1 MNDKQP
7 KYYNIKELFSSDD
20 YVIPIYQR
28 NYEWG
33 ESQITQLIQD
43 IVDYIKKDNCT
54 INEKPN
60 YYIGTLILYERKN
73 GGKTIYETIDGQQRL
88 TTLTLL
94 LNVIKKEYQT
104 IEHTKID
111 LSWYKKLNLS
121 FDSRKIASDTLSYLF
136 NGENVDNKECNV
148 DIQQGYYDTK
158 KSLAK
163 ILADNKLEI
172 EDFCSYFFEKVI
184 ILKVLVPEDTDLNH
198 YFEIMNSRGEQ
209 LEKHE
214 ILKAKMLEVLE
225 DDNLKYAFNLIWEA
239 TSNMEKYVQYGFSV
253 DQRNAIFGEKDW
265 NNLVNNDTVYEKLQM
280 PAVNQS
286 TKETLSDLL
295 EKTPKIISDNL
306 NTTDESPDRFNTI
319 INFSNFLLHI
329 LRIQTK
335 SDVPLDDKRLLEL
348 FEPFLKNDDKKEF
361 VKQFGYNLLKGK
373 FYFDKYIIKR
383 EFVKGTDHWSLK
395 RLKWYEGNRVSY
407 VNTFDADD
415 AESNEGINREILMLL
430 SMFHVSYRRPLGTTL
445 IKDRNMTN
453 SEFKQAAKKHQVSWR
468 EQNIRKEYNTYVT
481 WLTDK
486 DGNEGKNFFDSE
498 NELGLGIFQAV
509 KERYPNYYV
518 DLYSDTLRS
527 EHIPFNLFVPFR
539 KDLEFCKNVFN
550 EFLNGSIKSIENR
563 AIFDN
568 GENIKIEFAPSPKEN
583 YLNDRTSFDT
593 YIEYTHNDNS
603 KGVIGIEVKYTE
615 KEYKLKAGSTEECV
629 IKNVKES
636 KYYEI
641 SKKSDVFDINTI
653 DTMITDVY
661 RQVWRNHL
669 LAESIRLV
677 NNDTFKHATSMIFY
691 PNGNTHFAE
700 TSKKYIAMLLNTN
713 NKFVPVTYEDFL
725 NACYKHCP
733 NNNFKEWLNY
743 LTNRYIVS

>member
-1 MNDKQP
+1 
-7 KYYNIKELFSSDD
+7 
-20 YVIPIYQR
+20 
-28 NYEWG
+28 
-33 ESQITQLIQD
+33 
-43 IVDYIKKDNCT
+43 
-54 INEKPN
+54 
-60 YYIGTLILYERKN
+60 
-73 GGKTIYETIDGQQRL
+73 
-88 TTLTLL
+88 
-94 LNVIKKEYQT
+94 
-104 IEHTKID
+104 
-111 LSWYKKLNLS
+111 
-121 FDSRKIASDTLSYLF
+121 
-136 NGENVDNKECNV
+136 
-148 DIQQGYYDTK
+148 
-158 KSLAK
+158 
-163 ILADNKLEI
+163 
-172 EDFCSYFFEKVI
+172 
-184 ILKVLVPEDTDLNH
+184 
-198 YFEIMNSRGEQ
+198 
-209 LEKHE
+209 
-214 ILKAKMLEVLE
+214 
-225 DDNLKYAFNLIWEA
+225 
-239 TSNMEKYVQYGFSV
+239 
-253 DQRNAIFGEKDW
+253 
-265 NNLVNNDTVYEKLQM
+265 
-280 PAVNQS
+280 
-286 TKETLSDLL
+286 
-295 EKTPKIISDNL
+295 
-306 NTTDESPDRFNTI
+306 
-319 INFSNFLLHI
+319 
-329 LRIQTK
+329 
-335 SDVPLDDKRLLEL
+335 
-348 FEPFLKNDDKKEF
+348 
-361 VKQFGYNLLKGK
+361 
-373 FYFDKYIIKR
+373 
-383 EFVKGTDHWSLK
+383 
-395 RLKWYEGNRVSY
+395 
-407 VNTFDADD
+407 
-415 AESNEGINREILMLL
+415 
-430 SMFHVSYRRPLGTTL
+430 
-445 IKDRNMTN
+445 MTN

-653 DTMITDVY
+653 DTMITDIY